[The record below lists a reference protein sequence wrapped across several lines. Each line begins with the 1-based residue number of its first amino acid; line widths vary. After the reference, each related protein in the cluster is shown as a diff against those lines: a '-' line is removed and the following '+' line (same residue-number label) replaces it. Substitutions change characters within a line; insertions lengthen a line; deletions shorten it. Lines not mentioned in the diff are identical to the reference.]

1 MSVLS
6 IEVSDTITHE
16 FALPIESGLNQYN
29 DEAVGFNE
37 NKPLAVIVRDEYGVV
52 LGGMIGRTYLGLAF
66 VDLVYLPPEVRG
78 RGLGSQILKRFEDV
92 ARSRGCKTA
101 VLYTITFQAPLFY
114 EKNGWQRFGEIPCL
128 PEGASRVFLKKDL

>member
-6 IEVSDTITHE
+6 IEVSDKITSE
-16 FALPIESGLNQYN
+16 FTLPIESGLNRYN
-29 DEAVGFNE
+29 DETVGFNE
-37 NKPLAVIVRDEYGVV
+37 NKPLAVIVRDEHGVV

-78 RGLGSQILKRFEDV
+78 RGLGSQILKRVEDV

>member
-6 IEVSDTITHE
+6 IEVSDSITPE
-16 FALPIESGLNQYN
+16 FVLPIESGLNRYN

-37 NKPLAVIVRDEYGVV
+37 NKPLAVIVRDEHGVV
-52 LGGMIGRTYLGLAF
+52 LGGMIGRTYLGLLF
-66 VDLVYLPPEVRG
+66 IDLVYLPPKVRG
-78 RGLGSQILKRFEDV
+78 KGLGSQILKRVEDEG
-92 ARSRGCKTA
+92 RNRGCKTA

-128 PEGASRVFLKKDL
+128 PEGASRVFLKKEL